1 MLEVF
6 AGGASRAALLL
17 LMSAV
22 GAVLL
27 VACINVANL
36 LLARGVARQK
46 ELAIRCSVGA
56 TRGRIVVQL
65 LMESLILALVALP
78 ISLLLAR
85 ATLDFLLTRAPV
97 QFSWIEQV
105 FRFDAPVWLFMT
117 ALTLVT
123 VLIFGLMPALRASR
137 LDLSAIIKEGGDRG
151 SSGVA
156 GGRLRAALTVAQL
169 SAALALLVVSALS
182 IQSFS
187 AVMSDEIGMDFDRL
201 FLTNILLPDQRYASP
216 EQWNTFQEQLTARL
230 ETLDGVGAAGVT
242 DTSPISSQVPSIPIA
257 IEGAHAS
264 KPDSKIEARIS
275 AVSPGYLRAAGLR
288 LQVGRTFSDDDDASA
303 VPVALVNQAMVRAHF
318 GGESPL
324 GDRIS
329 TPQGQRQIV
338 GVLSDIKRFG
348 LRDGKPVPEIFV
360 PFAQK
365 PSPYINVIAR
375 TRGDPLALG
384 PSVRSELD
392 ALDHLLPIFQL
403 TSLRKQLQENLWPL
417 RFLADLMV
425 LLAVLAV
432 SLASVGVYGVVSY
445 SVAQRLQ
452 EFAIRSA
459 LGAAPGQ
466 IVTLV
471 LRGALW
477 LAAIGIALGL
487 VLSVLSSA
495 ALKATQLL
503 SRNVDPSNP
512 GVFIAASLLLGAIIL
527 IASAI
532 PAYRSS
538 RAEPSHALRAQ

>member
-1 MLEVF
+1 
-6 AGGASRAALLL
+6 
-17 LMSAV
+17 MSAV

-65 LMESLILALVALP
+65 LAESLILALLALP

-85 ATLDFLLTRAPV
+85 VTLDFMLTRAPV

-117 ALTLVT
+117 ALTLAT

-151 SSGVA
+151 SSGA

-182 IQSFS
+182 IQSFG
-187 AVMSDEIGMDFDRL
+187 AVMSDEIGIDFDRL
-201 FLTNILLPDQRYASP
+201 FLTNILLPDARYTSP

-230 ETLDGVGAAGVT
+230 ETLEGVGAAGVT

-264 KPDSKIEARIS
+264 KPDTRIEARIS
-275 AVSPGYLRAAGLR
+275 AVSPGYLRATGVR
-288 LQVGRTFSDDDDASA
+288 LQLGRTFSDDDDAGA

-365 PSPYINVIAR
+365 PSAYINIVAR

-403 TSLRKQLQENLWPL
+403 TSVRKQLQESIWPL
-417 RFLADLMV
+417 RFLADLML

-459 LGAAPGQ
+459 LGAAPRQ

-512 GVFIAASLLLGAIIL
+512 GVFVAASLLLGAIIL

-538 RAEPSHALRAQ
+538 RAEPSQALRAQ